1 MHENS
6 EILLDDEKKP
16 SISKMST
23 AQIFEALI
31 GRLKTGVTTEKHP
44 TDEKAFHSESPQPKK
59 PHTRPSKQVEVS
71 TTTNQIAMKRAN
83 PSSSHEKHRKPTIPQ
98 LHLQTPLTREYEQHH
113 HHLDTFQAHV
123 EALEE
128 DESSDL
134 NVKNQD
140 FVQSLVIANTKLLTR
155 VDSCKQELI
164 KLIFN

>member
-1 MHENS
+1 
-6 EILLDDEKKP
+6 
-16 SISKMST
+16 MST
-23 AQIFEALI
+23 SQIFEALI

-44 TDEKAFHSESPQPKK
+44 ADEKAFHSESPQPKK
-59 PHTRPSKQVEVS
+59 PHTRPSKQVDVS
-71 TTTNQIAMKRAN
+71 TTTNQIAMKRVISN

-98 LHLQTPLTREYEQHH
+98 LHLQTPLTREHEQH

-128 DESSDL
+128 EDSSDL
-134 NVKNQD
+134 NIKNQD
-140 FVQSLVIANTKLLTR
+140 FMQGLVIANTKLLTR